1 MISRLRKVIKLYPR
15 QFWLVAVIMML
26 AWTFHS
32 MLWPFLLI
40 YISQKLNTS
49 LTAVASLLTINA
61 LVGMVTSFL
70 GGAIAD
76 RFGRKWVMVVSF
88 ILCAFSWYLFQLA
101 DTVAL
106 FVALMA
112 LNGATTPLYRLAA
125 DAMMAD
131 LVPPGN
137 RIEAYSI
144 LRMGNNLGV
153 ALGPAIGG
161 FTAAISY
168 NISFS
173 IAGLGILLCGILV
186 MIFSSETI
194 PVREN
199 VAPIPPSRLGG
210 YGKILRDRQFLSLIG
225 AFTLNRISSA
235 TIWLMLGVYVKSNFG
250 MSEKLFGFIPM
261 TNAVMVIFFQVLTTR
276 WVKRHDP
283 KWMMVFGS
291 VFYGLAVFGVA
302 FGQGFWAFWLC
313 MVVATIGEMI
323 LVPTTTTMAAG
334 MAPDDMRGRYMSVY
348 TVTSGVGSGVGPLLG
363 GFLSD
368 SFGPTTTWYGGGL
381 IGFAGAAAFLFNI
394 MARKRSSQ
402 NTEVLEED

>member
-1 MISRLRKVIKLYPR
+1 MISRLRAVVKLYPR

-40 YISQKLNTS
+40 YVGEKLNTS

-61 LVGMVTSFL
+61 VVGLVTTFL

-101 DTVAL
+101 NSVA
-106 FVALMA
+106 FFIALMA

-131 LVPPGN
+131 LVPPEN

-153 ALGPAIGG
+153 ALGPMIGG

-168 NISFS
+168 NISFT
-173 IAGLGILLCGILV
+173 IAGVGILLCGLLV
-186 MIFSSETI
+186 MVFSAETI
-194 PVREN
+194 PVRKDISIQT
-199 VAPIPPSRLGG
+199 PTRLGG
-210 YGKILRDRQFLSLIG
+210 YGKIFRDRQFLSLIG
-225 AFTLNRISSA
+225 AFILNRISSA

-261 TNAVMVIFFQVLTTR
+261 TNAAMVIFFQVLTTR

-283 KWMMVFGS
+283 RWMMVLGAT
-291 VFYGLAVFGVA
+291 FYGVAVFAVA
-302 FGQGFWAFWLC
+302 FGHGFWAFWLC

-323 LVPTTTTMAAG
+323 LVPITTTTAAG
-334 MAPDDMRGRYMSVY
+334 MAPEDMRGRYMSVY
-348 TVTSGVGSGVGPLLG
+348 TLTSGVGSGVGPLLG
-363 GFLSD
+363 GFVSD
-368 SFGPTTTWYGGGL
+368 SFGPVTTWYGGGL
-381 IGFAGAAAFLFNI
+381 IGFAGAAAFLVNLL
-394 MARKRSSQ
+394 AHKRKLLKDELLTQ
-402 NTEVLEED
+402 E